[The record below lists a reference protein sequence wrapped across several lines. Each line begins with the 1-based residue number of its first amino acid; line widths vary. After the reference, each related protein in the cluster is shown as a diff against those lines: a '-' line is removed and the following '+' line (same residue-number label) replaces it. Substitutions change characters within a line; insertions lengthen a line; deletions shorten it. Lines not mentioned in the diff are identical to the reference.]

1 MFLPDVLAGRTVAIA
16 GPAGPLAEAV
26 ADAAGRAG
34 AAVALCGQDTES
46 LDELAWDLA
55 ERRDSAVDIVAWD
68 GTDPGA
74 GLRDALA
81 AAGRGEAGGGEA
93 ALVLLGGAG
102 WDAAAAAAWQGCG
115 PVVVIAP
122 GGEAPDAPGPATVLV
137 APASASVD
145 HLAAWAVFLLSPAG
159 AGGGGQII
167 RLGDPPAA
175 VY

>member
-1 MFLPDVLAGRTVAIA
+1 MSMFLPDVLAGRTVAVA

-55 ERRDSAVDIVAWD
+55 ERRDSPVDIVAWD
-68 GTDPGA
+68 GADPGA
-74 GLRDALA
+74 GLRDALM
-81 AAGRGEAGGGEA
+81 AAGRGEA

-102 WDAAAAAAWQGCG
+102 WDAAAAAAWQGG
-115 PVVVIAP
+115 DPVVVVAP
-122 GGEAPDAPGPATVLV
+122 ASEAPDVPGPATVLV
-137 APASASVD
+137 VRASAPVG

-159 AGGGGQII
+159 ARAGGQTI
-167 RLGDPPAA
+167 RLDGADMS

>member
-1 MFLPDVLAGRTVAIA
+1 MFLPDVLAGRAVAVA

-55 ERRDSAVDIVAWD
+55 ERRDSPVDIVAWD
-68 GTDPGA
+68 GADPGA
-74 GLRDALA
+74 ALRDALA
-81 AAGRGEAGGGEA
+81 AAGRGDA

-102 WDAAAAAAWQGCG
+102 WGAVAAAAWQGAG

-122 GGEAPDAPGPATVLV
+122 DDEVPLEPGSATVLV
-137 APASASVD
+137 APASAAVD
-145 HLAAWAVFLLSPAG
+145 RLAAWAVFLLSPAG
-159 AGGGGQII
+159 AVAGGQII
-167 RLGDPPAA
+167 RINDTSGAI
-175 VY
+175 Y